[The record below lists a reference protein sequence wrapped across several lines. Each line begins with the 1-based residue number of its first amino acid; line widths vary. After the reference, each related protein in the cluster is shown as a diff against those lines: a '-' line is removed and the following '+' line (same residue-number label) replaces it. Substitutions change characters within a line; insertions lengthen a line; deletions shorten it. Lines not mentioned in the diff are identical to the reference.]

1 MDLTVRVEHV
11 LRYAEPVLIVLL
23 VSRVM
28 WARIWRLYK
37 AFTVF
42 LLLWL
47 LQDTVPLVLNL
58 DVDSPVYGQFFFI
71 SEPFAWLLACL
82 VLLELFDLT
91 LADYR
96 GIRSAGRLCLSAG
109 VILAVVSAMITA
121 LPTLL
126 RSSGNET
133 TVRFYSVIERSV
145 MVITLVLLAALLFG
159 SSLVTGNLVATAVDL
174 GCLTYWIVNLN
185 QQGHNPPSRPQT
197 TLSET
202 QSISMREHL
211 TDVNY
216 LMERLEVQAKAKRS
230 RAWSTFTSCCRSKVC
245 LQVWIT
251 RTPDRP
257 LYAGIT
263 LNELT
268 RPNLNLAAPEAE

>member
-82 VLLELFDLT
+82 VLL
-91 LADYR
+91 
-96 GIRSAGRLCLSAG
+96 
-109 VILAVVSAMITA
+109 
-121 LPTLL
+121 
-126 RSSGNET
+126 
-133 TVRFYSVIERSV
+133 
-145 MVITLVLLAALLFG
+145 
-159 SSLVTGNLVATAVDL
+159 
-174 GCLTYWIVNLN
+174 
-185 QQGHNPPSRPQT
+185 
-197 TLSET
+197 
-202 QSISMREHL
+202 
-211 TDVNY
+211 
-216 LMERLEVQAKAKRS
+216 
-230 RAWSTFTSCCRSKVC
+230 
-245 LQVWIT
+245 
-251 RTPDRP
+251 
-257 LYAGIT
+257 
-263 LNELT
+263 
-268 RPNLNLAAPEAE
+268 

>member
-197 TLSET
+197 TLSEA
-202 QSISMREHL
+202 QSISMREQL
-211 TDVNY
+211 TDVND
-216 LMERLEVQAKAKRS
+216 LMERLGPGKGK
-230 RAWSTFTSCCRSKVC
+230 KK
-245 LQVWIT
+245 
-251 RTPDRP
+251 
-257 LYAGIT
+257 
-263 LNELT
+263 
-268 RPNLNLAAPEAE
+268 